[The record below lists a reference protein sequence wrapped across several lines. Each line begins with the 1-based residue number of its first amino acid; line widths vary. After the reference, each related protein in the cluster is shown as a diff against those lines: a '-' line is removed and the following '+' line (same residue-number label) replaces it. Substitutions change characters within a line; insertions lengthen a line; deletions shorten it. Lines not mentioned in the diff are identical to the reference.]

1 MKDVEMSYTSD
12 SGGDEDAADNQPIL
26 KNSPSHSS
34 SISRKTHVAIVFG
47 ILLLLVLPLLV
58 ATVILAVEA
67 GQEDGSTA
75 AEDSNAWKQGFMI
88 EANSG
93 AVATD
98 DGRCSD
104 IAASILD
111 KGGNAMDAAISA
123 ALCLGVVSPS
133 SSGLGGGCFVLG
145 RNSSKD
151 VTFIDSREV
160 APQAATEDMF
170 FNNSL
175 ASIWGGLA
183 VAVPAELRG
192 LYLAY
197 QEQGGLLPW
206 EDLVTPSISLAEEY
220 TISDHFGEHIQR
232 ISPVIESD
240 PVLYKEIR
248 KFLTR
253 SDGSYKSAG
262 DVINNPAL
270 AETLKQVS
278 KNPEYL
284 HDTMASTLA
293 AEVQAAGGILTASD
307 ISSYAPKLREAV
319 QYDIFGHKV
328 YSSPPPSSGGLIVV
342 AILQFM
348 EGFLEPLVSVG
359 EIYYH
364 YLAEAMKHGFAMRMS
379 LGDPDFVNVTQVEV
393 DILQNGYVESLRQM
407 TNDYDVLNLTEYGG
421 SDYGVM
427 EEDLN
432 HLKGLPEDHG
442 TSHLSVVD
450 AWGNAVAITSTV
462 NFYLGSLIYSPS
474 TGIVFNDQM
483 DDFSSP
489 NSTNVFGLHPFE
501 SNYIKAGKRP
511 LSSMSPTIV
520 VRNSNNRVRL
530 VGGASGGPRIITS
543 TAQVILNFIGKGMSI
558 LDAVVNGR
566 IHTQLLP
573 EVVGVEDQTVSCAPD
588 VCQSSDGS
596 PTYHKIEAG
605 DDVQSALTSR
615 NHKISVNEG
624 TGFAVSQ
631 FIEVKHDTSENELTA
646 VSDPRKG
653 GTPAGSYS

>member
-1 MKDVEMSYTSD
+1 MLH
-12 SGGDEDAADNQPIL
+12 P
-26 KNSPSHSS
+26 
-34 SISRKTHVAIVFG
+34 
-47 ILLLLVLPLLV
+47 
-58 ATVILAVEA
+58 
-67 GQEDGSTA
+67 
-75 AEDSNAWKQGFMI
+75 
-88 EANSG
+88 
-93 AVATD
+93 
-98 DGRCSD
+98 
-104 IAASILD
+104 
-111 KGGNAMDAAISA
+111 
-123 ALCLGVVSPS
+123 
-133 SSGLGGGCFVLG
+133 SGLGGGCFVLG

-253 SDGSYKSAG
+253 SDGSYKSGRHLYYHYLIKLSTTTHYFTAG

-359 EIYYH
+359 EVCSSFFWFHPFEYSRQIYYH

-379 LGDPDFVNVTQVEV
+379 LGRVFHFFVFV
-393 DILQNGYVESLRQM
+393 
-407 TNDYDVLNLTEYGG
+407 
-421 SDYGVM
+421 
-427 EEDLN
+427 
-432 HLKGLPEDHG
+432 K
-442 TSHLSVVD
+442 
-450 AWGNAVAITSTV
+450 ITINT
-462 NFYLGSLIYSPS
+462 
-474 TGIVFNDQM
+474 
-483 DDFSSP
+483 
-489 NSTNVFGLHPFE
+489 
-501 SNYIKAGKRP
+501 R
-511 LSSMSPTIV
+511 
-520 VRNSNNRVRL
+520 R
-530 VGGASGGPRIITS
+530 
-543 TAQVILNFIGKGMSI
+543 
-558 LDAVVNGR
+558 
-566 IHTQLLP
+566 
-573 EVVGVEDQTVSCAPD
+573 
-588 VCQSSDGS
+588 
-596 PTYHKIEAG
+596 
-605 DDVQSALTSR
+605 SR
-615 NHKISVNEG
+615 
-624 TGFAVSQ
+624 FC
-631 FIEVKHDTSENELTA
+631 
-646 VSDPRKG
+646 
-653 GTPAGSYS
+653 